1 MPKFIITI
9 LFILLLLCASITY
22 LVLKI
27 PPTSTFVVIGF
38 FVLLWITLGI
48 ILSLPTSYL
57 LGRNRERL
65 KDKRDLKCLYRNCLR
80 RGLMISLIF
89 VSYFLLKYLNI
100 FSSQTFFLV
109 FASATIFEIWKSLK
123 QI

>member
-65 KDKRDLKCLYRNCLR
+65 KDKRDLKCLYRSCLR
-80 RGLMISLIF
+80 RSLVISFLF
-89 VSYFLLKYLNI
+89 VSYFLLKYLGI
-100 FSSQTFFLV
+100 FSPQTFFLI
-109 FASATIFEIWKSLK
+109 FTIGLIFEIWRSLR
-123 QI
+123 